1 MEARTCLCG
10 YSNDPITTSRQGP
23 AEDARQPEDNGGV
36 NAPGSE
42 GGHVPQGH
50 KGSRADAEAA
60 VGQAPAVEE
69 VRPLF
74 PPGRQGEGSSGE
86 AEVNK
91 GTHTS
96 GSSLPQ

>member
-10 YSNDPITTSRQGP
+10 YSNDPITTSGQGP
-23 AEDARQPEDNGGV
+23 AEDNGGV

-50 KGSRADAEAA
+50 QAA
-60 VGQAPAVEE
+60 AVEE

-86 AEVNK
+86 AEVNE

>member
-10 YSNDPITTSRQGP
+10 YSNDPITTSGQGP
-23 AEDARQPEDNGGV
+23 AEDNGGV

-60 VGQAPAVEE
+60 VGQAAAVEE